1 MKPHPYRIRSGM
13 GVCTILL
20 LFSGLSPACLRNVNT
35 AGAVAVVE
43 EFFSAL
49 ESREPARIGAVAPQ
63 LENHPFVVEQL
74 LNAFSDG
81 VGWSVIGTETE
92 TRSSERSTIVVVAI
106 DPAHAGADPI
116 RIGVPVRYRRGRWEI
131 LNEITV
137 TQNIGI
143 VPLNDS

>member
-20 LFSGLSPACLRNVNT
+20 LFSGLSPACLRNVDT
-35 AGAVAVVE
+35 TGAIAVVE
-43 EFFSAL
+43 AFFGAL

-63 LENHPFVVEQL
+63 LENHPVALEQL
-74 LNAFSDG
+74 LNAFGDG
-81 VGWSVIGTETE
+81 VGWSIVETE
-92 TRSSERSTIVVVAI
+92 TRSSERSIIVVVAI
-106 DPAHAGADPI
+106 EPTHAEAETV

-131 LNEITV
+131 LNDITV

>member
-20 LFSGLSPACLRNVNT
+20 LFSGLSPACLRNVGT

-43 EFFSAL
+43 EFFDAL

-63 LENHPFVVEQL
+63 LENHPFAVEQL
-74 LNAFSDG
+74 LNAFGDG
-81 VGWSVIGTETE
+81 VGWSIVETE

-106 DPAHAGADPI
+106 EPARAGADTI